1 MSHCQLA
8 IFMNITIIHIPNWH
22 ISKLIL
28 TEAESLQGAGLGIW
42 SSTSLVAKI
51 FTPGSCEKHLHC
63 QNSVTFLVLD
73 YNIVKKKLPWKDKDI
88 LYDLQSDLKIFLMGC
103 LKSKKKWLLPDRLSS
118 FLIRAIKIY
127 ILSLPIISLADI
139 R

>member
-73 YNIVKKKLPWKDKDI
+73 YNIVKKNCLEKI
-88 LYDLQSDLKIFLMGC
+88 KIFYMIYSLTLRFSWWVVWRAKRNGC
-103 LKSKKKWLLPDRLSS
+103 SQTGWVHSLSEPLKYTFFHFLS
-118 FLIRAIKIY
+118 FL
-127 ILSLPIISLADI
+127 
-139 R
+139 